1 MEELAI
7 IKTDINGDSYVVRYS
22 NYWFRSGTVSV
33 NQLANFCE
41 GPDRKY
47 VWLCRPYGLLSQLC
61 RICHYRSK
69 APMRNT

>member
-7 IKTDINGDSYVVRYS
+7 IKTDMNSDSYVVKCS
-22 NYWFRSGTVSV
+22 HYWFRSGTVSV

-47 VWLCRPYGLLSQLC
+47 VWLCRPYGLCLSYADL
-61 RICHYRSK
+61 
-69 APMRNT
+69 PL

>member
-7 IKTDINGDSYVVRYS
+7 IKTDMNSDSYVVKCS
-22 NYWFRSGTVSV
+22 HYWFRSGTVSV

-47 VWLCRPYGLLSQLC
+47 VWLAGHMVSVSAMQ
-61 RICHYRSK
+61 ICHYRLK
-69 APMRNT
+69 AAMRNT

>member
-1 MEELAI
+1 MEELAT
-7 IKTDINGDSYVVRYS
+7 IKTDINGDSFFFYGDSYVVKCS

-47 VWLCRPYGLLSQLC
+47 VWLCGPYGLCLSYADL
-61 RICHYRSK
+61 
-69 APMRNT
+69 PL